1 MSDKPTESTT
11 SVEHRILRAVKSAL
25 TDVVKDT
32 ATAPGL
38 RHPLSDKTIDSIRE
52 CLKLIAARERELVE
66 ADGGSMS
73 MRPRFVDEPSTTTVV
88 PIDRIG
94 RPGKPKKK

>member
-1 MSDKPTESTT
+1 MSDKSSDSPTSIEQ
-11 SVEHRILRAVKSAL
+11 RILRAVKSVL

-38 RHPLSDKTIDSIRE
+38 QHPLSDKTIDNIRE
-52 CLKLIAARERELVE
+52 CLKLISARERELVE
-66 ADGGSMS
+66 ADGGTMS
-73 MRPRFVDEPSTTTVV
+73 MRPRFVDEPSTTTVI
-88 PIDRIG
+88 PIERIG

>member
-1 MSDKPTESTT
+1 MSDKT
-11 SVEHRILRAVKSAL
+11 SDSPSSMEHRILRAVKSVL
-25 TDVVKDT
+25 TDVVRDT

-38 RHPLSDKTIDSIRE
+38 RHPLSDKTIDNIRE
-52 CLKLIAARERELVE
+52 CLKLISARERELVE
-66 ADGGSMS
+66 AGGGKMN

>member
-1 MSDKPTESTT
+1 MSDKSPSPAS
-11 SVEHRILRAVKSAL
+11 SVEQRILRAVKSVL

-38 RHPLSDKTIDSIRE
+38 RHPLSDQTIDNIRD

-66 ADGGSMS
+66 ADGGTMS
-73 MRPRFVDEPSTTTVV
+73 LRPRFVDEPSTTTVV
-88 PIDRIG
+88 PIERIG
-94 RPGKPKKK
+94 RPGKPKKT

>member
-1 MSDKPTESTT
+1 MSDKPADPS
-11 SVEHRILRAVKSAL
+11 SNVEQRILRAVKSVL

-38 RHPLSDKTIDSIRE
+38 RHPLSDKTIENIRE
-52 CLKLIAARERELVE
+52 CLRLISTRERELVE
-66 ADGGSMS
+66 AGGGNMS

-88 PIDRIG
+88 PVDFIG
-94 RPGKPKKK
+94 RPGKPKK

>member
-1 MSDKPTESTT
+1 MSNKSSDSPSSIEQ
-11 SVEHRILRAVKSAL
+11 RILRAVKSVL

-38 RHPLSDKTIDSIRE
+38 QHPLSDKTIDNIRE
-52 CLKLIAARERELVE
+52 CLKLISARERELVE
-66 ADGGSMS
+66 ADGGTMS